1 MVTTT
6 ATSATSSSG
15 LDVNSI
21 VTQLMAVERQPLNK
35 LNTQEASYQAKLS
48 AFGMLNGAVSTFQSS
63 VLGLSSPSLFQAL
76 KATPSD
82 TTVFSASAA
91 STAAAGS
98 YTLDVISLAQAQKL
112 VAAGQTSSTAAIGT
126 GATTTLTFDFGT
138 ISGGTYT
145 AYNPATNTGGT
156 YAGSTFTSNGSGIK
170 TVTIN
175 NTNNSLQGIRDAI
188 NAAAIGVTAAIVND
202 GSGTPYRLT
211 LTSSS
216 MGVSNSMNISVSGD
230 AAISSLLTNNPG
242 TVAAVPGSVTAAA
255 SPKTAA
261 GGIASAAAGSIAAG
275 TLVVTTAAG
284 SANVG
289 AITLPGGTATA
300 NGTAIAAAISAA
312 LASLPGGAAANGSA
326 ADNGAGVITWTTGTN
341 GANTLSMGGFAPD
354 SATATANQSN
364 LAIQTGFSAA
374 QLGTQAIGT
383 EYMAQSAVAQN
394 AVLNVNGVQAT
405 KTSNTITDVIQGVTL
420 NLLKPATGASLSVAN
435 DPTATTTAINGFVKA
450 YNDLAKTLADS
461 SAYNASTKQGAILQG
476 NSTVRNLQSQL
487 RNMLSASVSGTSGTL
502 TTLSQIGITFQKD
515 GSLAVDATKLSAAMT
530 TYPNDIGSLFA
541 SVGKSTDSLV
551 SFNAASSNT
560 KPGNYAVNITQL
572 ATMGSTTGNAVVAAT
587 GNLIASGTTISV
599 ALNGVTASVALT
611 AGTYTNTQLAT
622 MIQSAINGTSAF
634 STAGSSVSATINGS
648 NLNISSTRYG
658 SSSSV
663 SMTDV
668 TGTAVATFIGAAP
681 TNVTGVDVAGSIG
694 GVSGTGSGQLLSA
707 ASGDPQG
714 LSIIVNGGVTG
725 ARGTLNYSQGYATTL
740 KNWSTS
746 VLASDGSITSATNG
760 INQTIKDIGKRRD
773 ALNVRL
779 VTIEARYR
787 AQFTN
792 LDMMLNSMNT
802 TSTFLTQQLGK
813 L

>member
-21 VTQLMAVERQPLNK
+21 VTQLMAVERQPLTK

-48 AFGMLNGAVSTFQSS
+48 AFGTLNGAVSTFQSS

-156 YAGSTFTSNGSGIK
+156 YAGSTFTSNGSGLK

-175 NTNNSLQGIRDAI
+175 GTNNSLQGIRDAI

-211 LTSSS
+211 LTSSN

-230 AAISSLLTNNPG
+230 ATISNLLTNNPG
-242 TVAAVPGSVTAAA
+242 TVAAVAGTTAAPTTTIVGA
-255 SPKTAA
+255 GPGAA
-261 GGIASAAAGSIAAG
+261 VGSIAAG
-275 TLVVTTAAG
+275 TMIVTTAAG
-284 SANVG
+284 PISVG
-289 AITLPGGTATA
+289 AITLPGGAVANGNAIATALNTALGA
-300 NGTAIAAAISAA
+300 NGTATVNGATGAITITA
-312 LASLPGGAAANGSA
+312 GAASS
-326 ADNGAGVITWTTGTN
+326 V
-341 GANTLSMGGFAPD
+341 TLSMGGFAPD
-354 SATATANQSN
+354 SATATANQN
-364 LAIQTGFSAA
+364 TLATQTGFSAGA
-374 QLGTQAIGT
+374 ASQLGTQAIGA
-383 EYMAQSAVAQN
+383 EKMAQSAVAQN

-420 NLLKPATGASLSVAN
+420 NLLKPATGATLTVAS
-435 DPTATTTAINGFVKA
+435 DPAATTTAINGFVKA

-515 GSLAVDATKLSAAMT
+515 GSLAVDGAKLSAAMT
-530 TYPNDIGSLFA
+530 TNPNDIASLFA
-541 SVGKSTDSLV
+541 SVGKATDSLV
-551 SFNAASSNT
+551 SFNAATTST
-560 KPGNYAVNITQL
+560 KPGNYAVNITQI
-572 ATMGSTTGNAVVAAT
+572 ATVGSSTGNAVPTNTIAAST
-587 GNLIASGTTISV
+587 AINVT
-599 ALNGVTASVALT
+599 LNGVTASVALT
-611 AGTYTNTQLAT
+611 AGTYTAAQLAT

-634 STAGSSVSATINGS
+634 TTAGSSVSATINGS
-648 NLNISSTRYG
+648 GFLNISSTRYG
-658 SSSSV
+658 ASSSV
-663 SMTDV
+663 SMTNG
-668 TGTAVATFIGAAP
+668 TGTTVAALMGATP
-681 TNVTGVDVAGSIG
+681 TNSTGVDVAGSIG

-707 ASGDPQG
+707 ASGNPQG

-773 ALNVRL
+773 ALNLRL

-787 AQFTN
+787 SQFTH
-792 LDMMLNSMNT
+792 LDAMLNSMNT
-802 TSTFLTQQLGK
+802 TSNFLTQQLSK